1 MDFPFYP
8 SNDFGPLMKGMVIGG
23 VGILHV
29 FLAQFAIGGGILL
42 CVFQWLAMT
51 GRSKLAREF
60 VDGYFRWV
68 VLISFVL
75 GALTGVSIWLTTIQI
90 SPRTIGLMVQEFH
103 WLWAT
108 EWTFF
113 CLEVASGYAFYRY
126 GKVLPDRT
134 RLGLLMSYSVASW
147 MSLFWINGIL
157 SWQLTPAGWLEHRT
171 VWSGF
176 FNPSFW
182 PSLLFRT
189 ITALAEAG
197 LFACLIINLATNWT
211 REQKQTMLH
220 RAFYFLAP
228 MALMPLVGAWY
239 FAVVPDDSRRWVM
252 GESVAMTMFMTL
264 GVGASMLIGA
274 YAVVMLVNRRN
285 FINAMTSLV
294 LIVLAV
300 GATAGGEFVREGMR
314 KPYTVRNVLYSN
326 SITEADAAEMRRTGG
341 AARDP
346 YPLKNEASIPNEQ
359 LRLGAKVYRMQ
370 CSICHTEEG
379 ANGLLGLVRTWT
391 PSQVRLN
398 IAQLQ
403 RTKPFMP
410 PFAGTAA
417 ELEALVQ
424 WLAWREAGNPTDWEV
439 SAEPEVLKTIQAH
452 LDEVGTVSGIA
463 LMQQNEAAAR
473 IRHQDERN
481 QKGSR

>member
-1 MDFPFYP
+1 MDFPYYP
-8 SNDFGPLMKGMVIGG
+8 INDFGPVMKGMVIGG
-23 VGILHV
+23 VGIVHV
-29 FLAQFAIGGGILL
+29 FLAQFAIGGGMLL

-51 GRSKLAREF
+51 GRSKLARDF
-60 VDGYFRWV
+60 VDGYFRWL

-75 GALTGVSIWLTTIQI
+75 GALTGVAIWLTSIQV

-113 CLEVASGYAFYRY
+113 CLEVGSGYAFYRY
-126 GKVLPDRT
+126 GPRLPDRT
-134 RLGLLMSYSVASW
+134 RLGLLMSYSLASW

-157 SWQLTPAGWLEHRT
+157 SWQLTPAQWLEERT

-182 PSLLFRT
+182 PSLIFRT

-197 LFACLIINLATNWT
+197 LFACLVINLARDWS
-211 REQKQTMLH
+211 REQKKTMLH

-228 MALMPLVGAWY
+228 MAAMPLVGVWY

-252 GESVAMTMFMTL
+252 GESVAMTMFLML
-264 GVGASMLIGA
+264 GVGTSLLIGC
-274 YAVVMLVNRRN
+274 YAVFMIFNRRN
-285 FINAMTSLV
+285 FISAMTAGL
-294 LIVLAV
+294 LLALAM

-314 KPYTVRNVLYSN
+314 KPYTVRNVLYAN
-326 SITEADAAEMRRTGG
+326 SVTESEI
-341 AARDP
+341 ARLRVEGCAIHDP
-346 YPLKNEASIPNEQ
+346 YPLKDAAEIPTEQ
-359 LRLGAKVYRMQ
+359 LRLGAKVFRLQ
-370 CSICHTEEG
+370 CSICHTVDG
-379 ANGLLGLVRTWT
+379 ANGILGLTRTWT
-391 PSQVRLN
+391 TGQLRLN

-410 PFAGTAA
+410 PFAGTAQ

-424 WLAWREAGNPTDWEV
+424 WLEWREAESPATWEV
-439 SAEPEVLKTIQAH
+439 SNRPEVLRQIQAH
-452 LDEVGTVSGIA
+452 LDEVGTVSGLE
-463 LMQQNEAAAR
+463 LMHNKIRTGKAVEAVSS
-473 IRHQDERN
+473 QP
-481 QKGSR
+481 